1 MSKRTHHFEPGGVGV
16 QATDVRTTNQRI
28 LLTHIS
34 LNPGSSAA
42 DLSRISLLAPQTVAS
57 ILQDLEKAGLVRMG
71 EAIRGKRGQPP
82 RPYFVEPGGAYA
94 IGIELGWRH
103 IEATLV
109 TIGGQSLARYRRDF
123 AYPDSRTIFAELGG
137 VVTQLTSSLPKEAQQ
152 RIAGVGLAA
161 PNNIGRNVELLT
173 ADPGVVEGWRAI
185 DLVYETQRTLG
196 FPVTLYNDGNAAC
209 WAEIGSQPKP
219 RPASFTYILISTF
232 IAAGILAE
240 SKLWEGPTGNS
251 ANLGSMLVTDRHGN
265 QQFLHLLASI
275 YALERRLTNAGI
287 SVPPTSPQFWPWEEW
302 ETHVSDWIED
312 ASRAIAK
319 ALLNTAAVFE
329 FDMAVLDGVMPASIL
344 DRMLAETRRHI
355 AEMPVLTFDRPT
367 LMKGHLG
374 SAAPSIG
381 AAYRVLFKKYF
392 SRDDADV
399 RPGSSPDS
407 ITFSV
412 GN

>member
-1 MSKRTHHFEPGGVGV
+1 
-16 QATDVRTTNQRI
+16 
-28 LLTHIS
+28 
-34 LNPGSSAA
+34 
-42 DLSRISLLAPQTVAS
+42 
-57 ILQDLEKAGLVRMG
+57 
-71 EAIRGKRGQPP
+71 
-82 RPYFVEPGGAYA
+82 
-94 IGIELGWRH
+94 
-103 IEATLV
+103 
-109 TIGGQSLARYRRDF
+109 
-123 AYPDSRTIFAELGG
+123 
-137 VVTQLTSSLPKEAQQ
+137 
-152 RIAGVGLAA
+152 
-161 PNNIGRNVELLT
+161 
-173 ADPGVVEGWRAI
+173 
-185 DLVYETQRTLG
+185 
-196 FPVTLYNDGNAAC
+196 
-209 WAEIGSQPKP
+209 
-219 RPASFTYILISTF
+219 
-232 IAAGILAE
+232 
-240 SKLWEGPTGNS
+240 
-251 ANLGSMLVTDRHGN
+251 
-265 QQFLHLLASI
+265 
-275 YALERRLTNAGI
+275 
-287 SVPPTSPQFWPWEEW
+287 
-302 ETHVSDWIED
+302 VSDWIED

>member
-1 MSKRTHHFEPGGVGV
+1 MSKRNNHFEPGGVGV
-16 QATDVRTTNQRI
+16 QATDVRATNQRV

-42 DLSRISLLAPQTVAS
+42 DLSRISRLAPQTVAS
-57 ILQDLEKAGLVRMG
+57 ILQDLEDASLVRMG
-71 EAIRGKRGQPP
+71 EVIRGKRGQPP
-82 RPYFVEPGGAYA
+82 RPYWINSEGAYA

-103 IEATLV
+103 IEATL
-109 TIGGQSLARYRRDF
+109 ISLGGQSLARYRRDYVF
-123 AYPDSRTIFAELGG
+123 PDSRTVFAELAGVTAQFIGG
-137 VVTQLTSSLPKEAQQ
+137 LPEAARQ

-161 PNNIGRNVELLT
+161 PNNIGRNVGLLT
-173 ADPGVVEGWRAI
+173 TDPKVAESWKSI
-185 DLVYETQRTLG
+185 ELVKKTQEAVGL
-196 FPVTLYNDGNAAC
+196 PVTLYNDGNAAC

-219 RPASFTYILISTF
+219 RPASLAYILVSTF

-275 YALERRLTNAGI
+275 YALEQRLTAAGI
-287 SVPPTSPQFWPWEEW
+287 VVPPTSPQFWPWAQWEPHVGEW
-302 ETHVSDWIED
+302 VED

-319 ALLNTAAVFE
+319 TLLNTAAVFE
-329 FDMAVLDGVMPASIL
+329 FSTAVVDGAMPPAIL
-344 DRMLAETRRHI
+344 DRLIEETRRHI
-355 AEMPVLTFDRPT
+355 AEMPVLTFDRPM
-367 LMKGHLG
+367 LVKGHLG

-381 AAYRVLFKKYF
+381 AAYRVLFSQYF
-392 SRDDADV
+392 SREDADIRAKSV
-399 RPGSSPDS
+399 PEK
-407 ITFSV
+407 ITFSQ